1 MQVWA
6 QLNSGMHFQSH
17 KRLLATPSKGAT
29 ASQSNTLADKSPEQF
44 CAE

>member
-17 KRLLATPSKGAT
+17 KRLLATPIKGVT
-29 ASQSNTLADKSPEQF
+29 AS
-44 CAE
+44 